1 MTYVRNPTDRLLV
14 TYNCSWKCIFY
25 CINLTVWLE
34 SQGVCIQGNWKELAS
49 WCLEKYLEL
58 SMCWTPSTLLVKLPL
73 DFREAYVLH
82 HIQEC
87 RSSHEH
93 VLHSS
98 APQDHGRHIFGEG
111 TALMCGVIMRDGDWC
126 RMKLRTRDS
135 EGHGRH
141 IKRTITLVKKKRL
154 WHRHWNW
161 GAPWT
166 RGSRELTQQPAYPFS
181 PSHSQPTV

>member
-1 MTYVRNPTDRLLV
+1 MYILL
-14 TYNCSWKCIFY
+14 YY
-25 CINLTVWLE
+25 LTVWLE
-34 SQGVCIQGNWKELAS
+34 SQGVCIQGSWKELAS

-166 RGSRELTQQPAYPFS
+166 RGSRELTQQPANPFS